1 MGKVSTVTEKAFKGS
16 RLVSCVISK
25 SGSLYRANIVCGLK
39 QPASAMVGI
48 SIVGDV
54 FSQNEVER
62 IVQGDADCALAVV
75 VINGNR
81 IEPLEESE
89 MIENECG
96 QIATDF

>member
-1 MGKVSTVTEKAFKGS
+1 M
-16 RLVSCVISK
+16 ID
-25 SGSLYRANIVCGLK
+25 
-39 QPASAMVGI
+39 I
-48 SIVGDV
+48 SIVGNV

-96 QIATDF
+96 QIATDFRFQLYFVVSVGGVVPEREI